1 MGFFSKRQR
10 PPEVRT
16 QRKIRFLCEQ
26 DGDPEREL
34 KALLAPKL
42 APSDVKRAY
51 LARVEYDD
59 PSAYEVALCVRGVE
73 DPSLVRTV
81 ASQFAAVFGA
91 DKHLDIIFLTDAQE
105 EELARVCGSFYRAV

>member
-16 QRKIRFLCEQ
+16 QRTIRFLCEQ
-26 DGDPEREL
+26 DGPPERDL
-34 KALLAPKL
+34 KALLAPEL
-42 APSDVKRAY
+42 ASSDVKRAY

-59 PSAYEVALCVRGVE
+59 PNANEVALCVRGTE

-81 ASQFAAVFGA
+81 ASHFAKVFGRET
-91 DKHLDIIFLTDAQE
+91 HLDILFLTESQE
-105 EELARVCGSFYRAV
+105 EELPRVCGPFYGAV